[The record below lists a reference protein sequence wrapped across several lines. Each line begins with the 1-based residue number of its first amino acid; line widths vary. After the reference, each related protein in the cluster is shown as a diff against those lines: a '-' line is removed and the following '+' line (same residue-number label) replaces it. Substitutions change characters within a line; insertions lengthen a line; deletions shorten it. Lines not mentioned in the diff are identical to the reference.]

1 MLSFKLK
8 FSHFSFTYI
17 KRLFSSLL
25 SDIRDKGGVI
35 CIPEV
40 IDISPAILIPVCAL
54 SSPAFLM
61 MYSKYK

>member
-1 MLSFKLK
+1 MLSFKLN

-25 SDIRDKGGVI
+25 SDVRDKGGVI

-40 IDISPAILIPVCAL
+40 IDISPAILILACAL

-61 MYSKYK
+61 MYSEYK